1 MADMSCSVEVG
12 ESFITIADAKKNANL
27 LDVANI
33 GMAESYPAFY
43 QTDSE
48 KISDVQ
54 ATVISSLVKKMKLSK
69 RSAVFIIPD
78 SFCYNQIL
86 EMPKL
91 NEKEL
96 ISAIRYQADQF
107 IPLPLEEIHIDIEIL
122 SENTANRTVSVLIAA
137 ASKKIIEKIQRTAET
152 AGLIPDSIETEL
164 SSTGRFLSEIFAL
177 HAKKQQGK
185 QEGILF
191 VNFSFSTSSLY
202 YFDLTKNIITHT
214 HNFNVGLLLFLKEIM
229 INFNI
234 DQKKAIDMLR
244 TFDFT
249 QNSSVNLTSVLTPAI
264 KNFISQVNVFF
275 HSLSEKYNLKV
286 SSIVMYNEI
295 VRFGSFEKVLERYF
309 ALPTSTAD
317 IPPLLVKNTAIQYGQ
332 KDLPFY
338 IPVFGGNLK

>member
-1 MADMSCSVEVG
+1 MADTACSVEVG
-12 ESFITIADAKKNANL
+12 ESFITIADAKKNASL
-27 LDVANI
+27 LDVSSI
-33 GMAESYPAFY
+33 GMAESYPSFY

-48 KISDVQ
+48 KASDAQ
-54 ATVISSLVKKMKLSK
+54 AAIITSLVKKMKLTK
-69 RSAVFIIPD
+69 RSASFIIPD

-122 SENTANRTVSVLIAA
+122 SENTANKTVSVLIAA

-164 SSTGRFLSEIFAL
+164 SASGRFFSEIFAL

-229 INFNI
+229 VNFNI
-234 DQKKAIDMLR
+234 DQKKAIDMMR

-249 QNSSVNLTSVLTPAI
+249 QNSSVNLTPILTPAI
-264 KNFISQVNVFF
+264 KNFVSQVNVFF

-286 SSIVMYNEI
+286 NSIIMYNEI
-295 VRFGSFEKVLERYF
+295 VRFSSLAKVLERYF
-309 ALPTSTAD
+309 ALPTSTVD
-317 IPPLLVKNTAIQYGQ
+317 MPSLLVKNTAVQYAQ